1 MKTFIQYLLI
11 GIAIVLL
18 LTRAGC
24 QQPSG
29 EKYVQDLVPM
39 PVRGPDPIP
48 DPEDICLAQAVY
60 SESKRP
66 HEQLAVA
73 WTIRNRV
80 ESDRYPDS
88 YCDVVHQP
96 YQYSGM
102 PTSPTT
108 GRAWKDARTIA
119 RAVRISDPVLDTC
132 PSATHFWS
140 PNVYVAGKIRW
151 PYWAEGIADCVIRDK
166 GTKNLRFAFYSNVP

>member
-1 MKTFIQYLLI
+1 MKTFLQCLVI
-11 GIAIVLL
+11 GIAVVLL

-24 QQPSG
+24 QHPSG
-29 EKYVQDLVPM
+29 EKHVPDLVRM
-39 PVRGPDPIP
+39 PVLGPDPFP
-48 DPEDICLAQAVY
+48 DPEVICLAQAIY
-60 SESKRP
+60 SESKLT

-88 YCDVVHQP
+88 YCEVVHQP

-102 PTSPTT
+102 PISPTV
-108 GRAWKDARTIA
+108 GHAWRDARTIA
-119 RAVRISDPVLDTC
+119 GAVRVADPVLDTC
-132 PSATHFWS
+132 PRATHFWS
-140 PNVYVAGKIRW
+140 PNVYAAGKIRW
-151 PYWAEGIADCVIRDK
+151 PYWAVGIADCVIRDK